1 LIGRHSV
8 HTVLRAAAVGLVEGM
23 DWPEIVYGLKSL
35 TSQIRLMAVR
45 AQNGAVLI
53 DDTYNAS
60 PQSTFAA
67 LDLLAELPGKK
78 IAVLGDM
85 LELGKYETQGHEMV
99 GIKASEIADVL
110 VVVGER
116 AQTIADSAEKNGLA
130 SENIFRIETPQLI
143 INFLQDRLTEDHA
156 VLVKGSRGMKMDG
169 IVQALE
175 KIS

>member
-1 LIGRHSV
+1 
-8 HTVLRAAAVGLVEGM
+8 
-23 DWPEIVYGLKSL
+23 
-35 TSQIRLMAVR
+35 
-45 AQNGAVLI
+45 
-53 DDTYNAS
+53 
-60 PQSTFAA
+60 
-67 LDLLAELPGKK
+67 
-78 IAVLGDM
+78 
-85 LELGKYETQGHEMV
+85 MV

-169 IVQALE
+169 IVPALE
-175 KIS
+175 KTS